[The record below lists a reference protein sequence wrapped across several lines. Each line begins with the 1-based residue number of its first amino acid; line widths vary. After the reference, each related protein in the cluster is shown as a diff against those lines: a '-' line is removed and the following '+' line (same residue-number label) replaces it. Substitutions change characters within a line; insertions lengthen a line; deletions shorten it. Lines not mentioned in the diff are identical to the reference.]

1 MTNNSEAQIA
11 LPQESNLPRIAATIA
26 LPVIFF
32 WFGGMKFTSYEAE
45 AISGLIANSPLI
57 AFTQNLF
64 SNQGISNIIGSVE
77 ILIGL
82 LIASRFFAP
91 RLAQIGGYLA
101 AATFAL
107 TASFFLT
114 TPGVFEPS
122 VGGLGISVMPGQF
135 LLKDIGLFALSLL
148 VASDAAKAAKAANAA

>member
-1 MTNNSEAQIA
+1 MTINNDTQTAQ
-11 LPQESNLPRIAATIA
+11 PQDSNLPRIAATIA

-45 AISGLIANSPLI
+45 AISGLITNSPLI

-64 SNQGISNIIGSVE
+64 SNQGISNLIGTIEII
-77 ILIGL
+77 IGL
-82 LIASRFFAP
+82 LIAARFFAP

-107 TASFFLT
+107 TASFFLS

-135 LLKDIGLFALSLL
+135 LLKDIGLFALSLF
-148 VASDAAKAAKAANAA
+148 VATDAAKAAKAA

>member
-1 MTNNSEAQIA
+1 MTDTIEAKFTPNKDQNIA
-11 LPQESNLPRIAATIA
+11 GIVATVA

-45 AISGLIANSPLI
+45 AINGLIANSPFI
-57 AFTQNLF
+57 AFTLNIF
-64 SNQGISNIIGSVE
+64 SAQGISNIIGSVE

-91 RLAQIGGYLA
+91 RLAQLGGYLA

-122 VGGLGISVMPGQF
+122 VGGLGISVLPGQF
-135 LLKDIGLFALSLL
+135 LLKDIGLFALSLF
-148 VASDAAKAAKAANAA
+148 VAADAAKAVKAD